1 MRILYFTD
9 IRFPMERANGIQT
22 MQTCHALAARGH
34 RVLLRVR
41 ADVAVPPRDPFA
53 FYELAPTAGLEIRP
67 VRVTGPSPL
76 RRAHF
81 MSVALSRAVGAGRHD
96 VLVTRDL
103 GVASALLA
111 IPRRLRAPVVYESHA
126 FSPVF
131 AETASELLTDTK
143 APGALKQKRLLA
155 RERRVWRRADGY
167 VTTTGML
174 ETELRD
180 RFGPRPHVA
189 TIPNGVRLGRQADG
203 PSPARAPEPVVAYAG
218 HLYPWKGA
226 DVLVRA
232 LAVLPGVRGLV
243 IGGHPAEPDVARIR
257 TLASTLEIEG
267 RMTFAGLVGPARVSA
282 LLRDADVLVMPTT
295 ETRWARYTSPLKL
308 FEYMAAGKPIVASGL
323 PAIREILTDGENACL
338 VAPGDAHAL
347 AAGIRRVLDDPA
359 LAARIARR
367 AFEDAA
373 AYSWDRRAERLEAL
387 LSDVVKRP

>member
-1 MRILYFTD
+1 VRILYVTD

-34 RVLLRVR
+34 RVELGVR
-41 ADVAVPPRDPFA
+41 ADIVSPPRDPFA
-53 FYELAPTAGLEIRP
+53 FYELDPTAGLEIRP
-67 VRVTGPSPL
+67 VRVAGPHAL

-81 MSVALSRAVGAGRHD
+81 MSVTVSRAVGASRHD

-103 GVASALLA
+103 GIASALVA

-131 AETASELLTDTK
+131 AETAAELLTDTK
-143 APGALKQKRLLA
+143 APGSLKRKRLLA

-174 ETELRD
+174 AAELRD
-180 RFGPRPHVA
+180 RFGPRPRVV
-189 TIPNGVRLGRQADG
+189 TIPNGVRLDRQADG
-203 PSPARAPEPVVAYAG
+203 PPQTRASEPVVAYAG

-226 DVLVRA
+226 DVFVGA
-232 LAVLPGVRGLV
+232 LAALPGVRGLM
-243 IGGHPAEPDVARIR
+243 IGGHPAEPDVARVR
-257 TLASTLEIEG
+257 DLARRLGIE
-267 RMTFAGLVGPARVSA
+267 RRVTFAGLVGPARVA
-282 LLRDADVLVMPTT
+282 RLLRDADVLVLPTI

-308 FEYMAAGKPIVASGL
+308 FEYMAAGKPIVASDL
-323 PAIREILTDGENACL
+323 AAIREILTDGENACL

-359 LAARIARR
+359 LAERIASR
-367 AFEDAA
+367 AREDAA
-373 AYSWDRRAERLEAL
+373 GYSWDRRAERLEAL
-387 LSDVVKRP
+387 LLDVVKQA